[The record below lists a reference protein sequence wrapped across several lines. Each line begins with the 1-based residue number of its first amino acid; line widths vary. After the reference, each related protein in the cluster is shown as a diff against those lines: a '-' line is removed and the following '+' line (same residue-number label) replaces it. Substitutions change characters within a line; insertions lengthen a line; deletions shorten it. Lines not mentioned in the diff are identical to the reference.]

1 MTIGDIADRLGVP
14 VESVRN
20 WADTFA
26 DFLSQG
32 AVPAAGEIR
41 RFTVDDVELLAAIAY
56 YSIEQQL
63 DAQEIRQKLEA
74 GDYLHEDI
82 PAAPAKSPSE
92 EEPTPWFGMTVSGR
106 GGQAMLLDGLLHE
119 TQILAE
125 AQRSSCTATTEQ
137 IATIGQRIEEIES
150 HLGALEQ
157 IGHLQTELEELHRAL
172 RAPDEHQKEIQRR
185 VVELRDEIVELRD
198 DLVSRDEV
206 RTLEGSLQARSW
218 EEALGQLRDT
228 LQKQTDYHTTL
239 RQTVRQTVNDL
250 QSAAASAQQDAEL
263 DELAAR
269 LEERMGQHEAL
280 TTSVQQQIGDLESTL
295 ASGEQ
300 VTELTVLTSEL
311 QGITERHVE
320 REARQLQHLAR
331 LGQKVQALEQAVEE
345 RQAGRGLRRLHAA
358 FSHGVGKIAVLTIS
372 WALFLIGTVGVL
384 YYLVMI
390 MRSAP

>member
-26 DFLSQG
+26 DFLSPG

-41 RFTVDDVELLAAIAY
+41 RFTADDVELLAAIAY
-56 YSIEQQL
+56 YSTEQQL
-63 DAQEIRQKLEA
+63 DTQEIHQKLET
-74 GDYLHEDI
+74 GEYQREDI
-82 PAAPAKSPSE
+82 PAAPAQSPSE
-92 EEPTPWFGMTVSGR
+92 EEPTPWFGVTASNR
-106 GGQAMLLDGLLHE
+106 RDQAMLLDSLLHE
-119 TQILAE
+119 IQVLAE

-137 IATIGQRIEEIES
+137 IATIGHRIEGIES

-157 IGHLQTELEELHRAL
+157 IGHLQTELEQLRRTL
-172 RAPDEHQKEIQRR
+172 RAPDKHQKETQRR
-185 VVELRDEIVELRD
+185 IVELRDEIVELRD

-206 RTLEGSLQARSW
+206 RNLEGSLQARSW
-218 EEALGQLRDT
+218 EDALGQLRDT
-228 LQKQTDYHTTL
+228 LQAQTDYHTTL
-239 RQTVRQTVNDL
+239 KQTLSDL
-250 QSAAASAQQDAEL
+250 QSATASAQQDTEL
-263 DELAAR
+263 NELAAR

-300 VTELTVLTSEL
+300 VAELTALTSEL
-311 QGITERHVE
+311 QGITKRHVE

-345 RQAGRGLRRLHAA
+345 RQAGQGLRRLHAA
-358 FSHGVGKIAVLTIS
+358 FSRGAGKIAVLTIS
-372 WALFLIGTVGVL
+372 WAFFLIGAVGVL
-384 YYLVMI
+384 YYLIMMI
-390 MRSAP
+390 RSAP